1 VGMAIGHAA
10 VAGSSTRGKSG
21 AAGSRPSTA
30 RARP

>member
-1 VGMAIGHAA
+1 MGVGVGHAA

-21 AAGSRPSTA
+21 CAGLMPPAA